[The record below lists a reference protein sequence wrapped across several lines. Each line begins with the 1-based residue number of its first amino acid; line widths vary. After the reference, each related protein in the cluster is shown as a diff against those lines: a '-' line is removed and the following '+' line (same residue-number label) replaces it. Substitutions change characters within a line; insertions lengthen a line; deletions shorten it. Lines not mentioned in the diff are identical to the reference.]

1 MRNLPFPSLK
11 VEIPQ
16 DNKVYF
22 TNNCVA
28 IFNDQPTSPFFF
40 FFAASISLL
49 SSDFLKESRDYLS
62 DLGLQE
68 SKRVAVVGRTRVCF
82 QSDLDLSRQ
91 VKNSDTLFLLNQNY
105 SDCFFFSM
113 LGDESRFPE

>member
-28 IFNDQPTSPFFF
+28 IFNDQPTSSF
-40 FFAASISLL
+40 FFAASISLF
-49 SSDFLKESRDYLS
+49 SSDFIKESRDYLS

-68 SKRVAVVGRTRVCF
+68 GKRVAVVGRTRVCF

-105 SDCFFFSM
+105 SDYFF
-113 LGDESRFPE
+113 LAC